1 MNPLI
6 RAFRGGFVKRPTFD
20 FPEVKGKTIE
30 ELVVYDDPQNGR
42 EVLMRFADETMLS
55 VVMETATAVAG
66 RLYRKDGG
74 IMQLLRTRGD
84 TLEPTG

>member
-1 MNPLI
+1 M
-6 RAFRGGFVKRPTFD
+6 KRPTFD

-42 EVLMRFADETMLS
+42 EVLMRFADETILS

-84 TLEPTG
+84 TLEPTA

>member
-1 MNPLI
+1 M
-6 RAFRGGFVKRPTFD
+6 KRPTFD

-84 TLEPTG
+84 TLEPTA

>member
-1 MNPLI
+1 M
-6 RAFRGGFVKRPTFD
+6 KRPTFD
-20 FPEVKGKTIE
+20 FPEVKGKTVE
-30 ELVVYDDPQNGR
+30 ELVVYDDPQSGR

-74 IMQLLRTRGD
+74 MMQLLRTRGD
-84 TLEPTG
+84 TLEA